1 MSSTP
6 GLAQPLPERVYGP
19 HWSPGARLAPKGGI
33 HPALLTQF
41 SFQMSMLVMSP
52 RNDDSKPLQNNYRP
66 VQDLHGR
73 RVLASFQTT
82 LTSAKQMPSGKESVS
97 VLRLH
102 PSAGI

>member
-1 MSSTP
+1 M
-6 GLAQPLPERVYGP
+6 
-19 HWSPGARLAPKGGI
+19 
-33 HPALLTQF
+33 LTRF

-102 PSAGI
+102 PAAGI